1 MNSLAQ
7 QSNFSTESEP
17 MVYLQVQQSSEN
29 LLEMLQA
36 MMTTARYSSKPDK
49 QTSSE
54 NKTG

>member
-1 MNSLAQ
+1 MNFLAQ

-36 MMTTARYSSKPDK
+36 MMTTALYSSKPDK

>member
-36 MMTTARYSSKPDK
+36 MMTTALYSSKPDK